1 MCSVGLEKEK
11 SRVDGRGQTELSRGV
26 ELELSRKEQ
35 VVFG

>member
-11 SRVDGRGQTELSRGV
+11 SRVDGHGQTELSIEV
-26 ELELSRKEQ
+26 ELGLTFKEQ